1 VDRLRIGV
9 VGEDALA
16 RGGLAARLGAAGHS
30 LLVELPPAEASGA
43 TLSGADAVAWDLG
56 LGPAPE
62 ELAALSPDLP
72 VVALVAR
79 DEQAGGALA
88 AGARGALFREAS
100 PERLGA
106 ALGAAAHGLLVLDP
120 ALGTRLLRPVSGPE
134 GQDPLTPRE
143 REVLALLADGLSNKE
158 IAARLAVAER
168 TAKFHVESIL
178 AKLGAA
184 NRADAVMRA
193 ARGGLLAV

>member
-1 VDRLRIGV
+1 VDPLRIGV

-30 LLVELPPAEASGA
+30 LAAELPPGEASGPA
-43 TLSGADAVAWDLG
+43 LSGADAVAWDLG
-56 LGPAPE
+56 TDPAPE

-72 VVALVAR
+72 VVALLAR
-79 DEQAGGALA
+79 EEQAGGALA
-88 AGARGALFREAS
+88 AGARGALFRESS

-106 ALGAAAHGLLVLDP
+106 ALGAAAHGLVVLDP
-120 ALGTRLLRPVSGPE
+120 ALAARLLRPLAGLE

-143 REVLALLADGLSNKE
+143 REVLTHLADGLSNKE
-158 IAARLAVAER
+158 IATRLSVAER

-193 ARGGLLAV
+193 ARSGLLSV

>member
-1 VDRLRIGV
+1 MDPLRIGV

-16 RGGLAARLGAAGHS
+16 RGGLAARLGPAGHA
-30 LLVELPPAEASGA
+30 LLAELPPGEASGSA
-43 TLSGADAVAWDLG
+43 LSGADAVAWDLG
-56 LGPAPE
+56 SGPTPE
-62 ELAALSPDLP
+62 ELAALSIDLP
-72 VVALVAR
+72 VVALVSR

-88 AGARGALFREAS
+88 AGARGALYREAS

-106 ALGAAAHGLLVLDP
+106 ALGAAAHGLLVLEP
-120 ALGTRLLRPVSGPE
+120 ALGALLLRPPAAPE

-158 IAARLAVAER
+158 IAQRLAVAER

-193 ARGGLLAV
+193 ARSGLLAL

>member
-1 VDRLRIGV
+1 VDPLRIGV

-16 RGGLAARLGAAGHS
+16 RGGLVSRLGAAG
-30 LLVELPPAEASGA
+30 LTLAAELPPGEASGPA
-43 TLSGADAVAWDLG
+43 LSGADAVAWDLG
-56 LGPAPE
+56 GDPAPE

-100 PERLGA
+100 PARLGA
-106 ALGAAAHGLLVLDP
+106 ALCAAAHGLLVLDP
-120 ALGTRLLRPVSGPE
+120 ALAARLLRPPTGPE
-134 GQDPLTPRE
+134 GQEPLTPRE
-143 REVLALLADGLSNKE
+143 REVLVLLADGLSNKE
-158 IAARLAVAER
+158 IAQRLAVAEC

-193 ARGGLLAV
+193 ARSGLLAV